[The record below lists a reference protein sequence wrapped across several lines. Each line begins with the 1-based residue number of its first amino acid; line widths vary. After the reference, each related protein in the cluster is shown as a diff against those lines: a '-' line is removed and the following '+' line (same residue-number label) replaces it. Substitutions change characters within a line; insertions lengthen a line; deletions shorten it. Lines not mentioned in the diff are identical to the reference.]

1 MRKTSMVR
9 KVVICDKVEE
19 SVIRRLGLN
28 FMVVDASQVPKLE
41 LGKVIADADG
51 MVVRSAT
58 KVDAALLLNA
68 TKLRVIVRAGVG
80 LDNIDVNQA
89 ERRGIR
95 VFNTP
100 KAPTNSA
107 AELTVGLMFALA
119 RKIALGDRG
128 VRQGK
133 WLKDQIMGSELQ
145 GKNLGIVGYGRIGS
159 KVGRIAACLGMTVY
173 AWDILGPSVV
183 SEPAKYAELDSLLAN
198 SDFITLHVPLTD
210 ETKHFINAASLSKV
224 KRGAYII
231 NASRGEV
238 IDEVALYEALRNGV
252 LAGAALDVFEKE
264 PYSGRLAELDNVVMT
279 PHIGSNTREAQARI
293 GDEIVEILLREL
305 A

>member
-1 MRKTSMVR
+1 MIQ

-19 SVIRRLGLN
+19 SVIRRLGSN
-28 FMVVDASQVPKLE
+28 FMVVDASQVPKSE
-41 LGKVIADADG
+41 LARVVADADG
-51 MVVRSAT
+51 LVVRSAT
-58 KVDAALLLNA
+58 KVDTTLLA
-68 TKLRVIVRAGVG
+68 GASKLKVIVRAGVG
-80 LDNIDVNQA
+80 LDNVDTEEA
-89 ERRGIR
+89 KRRGIK

-107 AELTVGLMFALA
+107 AELTIGLMFVLA
-119 RKIALGDRG
+119 RKISLGDRG

-133 WLKDQIMGSELQ
+133 WLKNQIMGVELR
-145 GKNLGIVGYGRIGS
+145 GKSLGIVGYGRIGS
-159 KVGRIAACLGMTVY
+159 QVGRIATCLGMTVL

-183 SEPAKYAELDSLLAN
+183 QEPAKYTELDELLAK

-210 ETKHFINAASLSKV
+210 ATRHFVNSATLGRIK
-224 KRGAYII
+224 KGAYII

-238 IDEVALYEALRNGV
+238 IDEDALYDALKDGN

-264 PYSGRLAELDNVVMT
+264 PYSGRLAELDNVVIT
-279 PHIGSNTREAQARI
+279 PHIGSNTYEAQAKI
-293 GDEIVEILLREL
+293 GDEIVDILTREM